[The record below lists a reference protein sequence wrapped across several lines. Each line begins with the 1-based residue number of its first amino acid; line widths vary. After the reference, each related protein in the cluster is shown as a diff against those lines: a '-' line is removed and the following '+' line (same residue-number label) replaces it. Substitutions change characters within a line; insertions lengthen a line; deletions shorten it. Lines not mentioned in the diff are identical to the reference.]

1 MYLRSRG
8 NSVHQDLD
16 ACQKVFAVSS
26 ACAVIVVACLA
37 LFLDESSDSCES
49 TYHSLLGVCIGV
61 RSSNSLMELNSKFEC
76 V

>member
-37 LFLDESSDSCES
+37 LFLDESSDSFVRRINVSQSVGSVYRCEI
-49 TYHSLLGVCIGV
+49 L
-61 RSSNSLMELNSKFEC
+61 
-76 V
+76 